1 MHSNQSWVFTSPAG
15 WNISPAHAAGLSPAL
30 FYAGWNISPAL
41 LTNGWNISPSHAAGL
56 SPFYFIYYLFFSLFL
71 CVFFIIYL
79 YFFKKKLIFPRI
91 YLRHLD

>member
-30 FYAGWNISPAL
+30 FYAGWNIRPAL

-56 SPFYFIYYLFFSLFL
+56 SPFFIIIIYFFL
-71 CVFFIIYL
+71 SFCVFCYYISI
-79 YFFKKKLIFPRI
+79 FF
-91 YLRHLD
+91 